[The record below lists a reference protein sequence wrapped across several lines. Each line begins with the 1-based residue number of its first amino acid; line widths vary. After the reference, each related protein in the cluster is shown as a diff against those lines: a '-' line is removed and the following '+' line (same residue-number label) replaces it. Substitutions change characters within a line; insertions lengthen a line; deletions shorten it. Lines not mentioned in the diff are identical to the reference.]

1 MAKST
6 DDAQP
11 RQRETGR
18 YAGPKLVCPNNA
30 LHQRV
35 RVYRTKGTTR
45 YCTCS
50 DCGSHFKAV
59 GDFATPVQTY
69 LEKLADRLERAASSP
84 QTINGQAVVVLGVDD
99 VRRTAQQL
107 RDSAEGL
114 PIPQ

>member
-1 MAKST
+1 
-6 DDAQP
+6 
-11 RQRETGR
+11 
-18 YAGPKLVCPNNA
+18 V
-30 LHQRV
+30 
-35 RVYRTKGTTR
+35 
-45 YCTCS
+45 
-50 DCGSHFKAV
+50 V